1 MRTIDSTLLNALY
14 DGGDPTGDVKDIEP
28 YYAVELQFE
37 GATLRLWTGIGDR
50 TINSNTYTGTGNLLE
65 IQGLEETGDLTAVGT
80 NLTLSGLDSS
90 IVTYAL
96 TNDYQ
101 GRLCRIYWG
110 VLGVS
115 AVVEV
120 FSGFMDKMTILD
132 DGGTSS
138 ISMSVE
144 SRLITLE
151 RPNVRR
157 YTDQSHQ
164 STIATEG
171 YSSSDDTFFK
181 WVARLAD
188 KQIPWGRSTVDE

>member
-1 MRTIDSTLLNALY
+1 MRSIDSTLLNALY
-14 DGGDPTGDVKDIEP
+14 DGGDPTAALKDIEP

-37 GATLRLWTGIGDR
+37 GSTLRLWTGLGDR

-65 IQGLEETGDLTAVGT
+65 ISGLEETGDLTAIGT
-80 NLTLSGLDSS
+80 NLTLSGLDSG
-90 IVTYAL
+90 IITYAL

-110 VLGVS
+110 VLGVN

-120 FSGFMDKMTILD
+120 FSGFMDRMTIRD
-132 DGGTSS
+132 EAESAS
-138 ISMSVE
+138 ISLSVE

-164 STIATEG
+164 GVISTEG
-171 YSSSDDTFFK
+171 YSSSNDTFFK

-188 KQIPWGRSTVDE
+188 KQIPWGRSTVDD

>member
-1 MRTIDSTLLNALY
+1 L
-14 DGGDPTGDVKDIEP
+14 
-28 YYAVELQFE
+28 
-37 GATLRLWTGIGDR
+37 
-50 TINSNTYTGTGNLLE
+50 GTGSLLE

-110 VLGVS
+110 VLEVTS
-115 AVVEV
+115 VVEV
-120 FSGFMDKMTILD
+120 FSGFMDKMTIID

-138 ISMSVE
+138 ISMAVE